1 MDSNRSLCL
10 LPLDTTCYGL
20 ESDAAPPQLPALL
33 RPSPPPQP
41 TQLAAAPPPLRQAAA
56 DAAPERGHAQ
66 RSRGRSRRGEE
77 EEGGQARIPSA
88 QPARGG
94 QAHNL
99 RAAPQRSFI
108 CLRRLWA
115 ADPKRPTNFYLMCL
129 SATGPP
135 EAVQQRA
142 AAHSATNSLSLRGEG
157 EAAALR
163 SCLLDFRADSLST
176 LCPCLSGRP
185 AIVVATLS
193 NDDQTR
199 TYHLLLRCLLRPSGW
214 TQSSGPSQPLLLA
227 SSQPPPLRRRL
238 AQSKAQHAR

>member
-1 MDSNRSLCL
+1 
-10 LPLDTTCYGL
+10 
-20 ESDAAPPQLPALL
+20 
-33 RPSPPPQP
+33 
-41 TQLAAAPPPLRQAAA
+41 
-56 DAAPERGHAQ
+56 
-66 RSRGRSRRGEE
+66 
-77 EEGGQARIPSA
+77 
-88 QPARGG
+88 
-94 QAHNL
+94 
-99 RAAPQRSFI
+99 
-108 CLRRLWA
+108 
-115 ADPKRPTNFYLMCL
+115 LMCL

-185 AIVVATLS
+185 ANVVAALS